1 MSLAVTRLIYKNVL
15 DCPVKKKEQKT
26 KTKTGHFLNKKNAF
40 DDVIGNAVAIDA
52 LGGHPEVVDAM
63 LMRSVNN

>member
-1 MSLAVTRLIYKNVL
+1 MCLIALSRRKN
-15 DCPVKKKEQKT
+15 KRQRQAI
-26 KTKTGHFLNKKNAF
+26 FLIKKNAF

>member
-1 MSLAVTRLIYKNVL
+1 MCLIALSRRKN
-15 DCPVKKKEQKT
+15 KRQRQRQAI
-26 KTKTGHFLNKKNAF
+26 FLIKKNAF